1 MINYL
6 RYLLCWCCWELNW
19 HCGVVAL
26 LNINRFYLL
35 KKKLYFVFLFFRV
48 PAHRLVLSASS
59 AYFAAMFTGSL
70 RETKE
75 HEVTL
80 GEVQGDA
87 LQILVQYCYTG
98 FMELREETVET
109 LLATACLLQLNAVV
123 TACCN
128 FLARQLHPSNC
139 LGFAF
144 FAEQQSCTTLL
155 RLAKSYTCQH
165 FMQVRKICKTR

>member
-1 MINYL
+1 
-6 RYLLCWCCWELNW
+6 
-19 HCGVVAL
+19 
-26 LNINRFYLL
+26 
-35 KKKLYFVFLFFRV
+35 
-48 PAHRLVLSASS
+48 
-59 AYFAAMFTGSL
+59 MFTGSL

-75 HEVTL
+75 QEVTL
-80 GEVQGDA
+80 GEVHGDA
-87 LQILVQYCYTG
+87 LQILIQYCYTG
-98 FMELREETVET
+98 YIELREDTVET

-144 FAEQQSCTTLL
+144 FAERQSCTTLL

-165 FMQVRKICKTR
+165 FMQVKCPDFSLHFNKINLIKKSCLLFCQGLQKSRIPATRLRAAG